1 MNFSSKYNW
10 SKSCLRKP
18 SSFYYLIE
26 LLQCVK
32 FIFVKISSV
41 YVSNNLIIY
50 NTTRKT
56 SALISCWCGGKRRQ
70 EKSSCTH
77 IKQRW
82 CCSLWTKTKNL
93 VRKLFT
99 MKSSWDICFLHT
111 AGIFRHQE
119 SQDLFL
125 KRNNEV
131 SKGQIKGR
139 ISWKTAPDSSIL
151 ITVCCRSNKKKLL
164 QQTN

>member
-1 MNFSSKYNW
+1 MNFT
-10 SKSCLRKP
+10 P
-18 SSFYYLIE
+18 STIGQNPVVVLLIE
-26 LLQCVK
+26 VLQCVK
-32 FIFVKISSV
+32 FIFVKRSSV

-82 CCSLWTKTKNL
+82 CCSPWTKSKNL
-93 VRKLFT
+93 VQKLFT

-125 KRNNEV
+125 KRNNKV